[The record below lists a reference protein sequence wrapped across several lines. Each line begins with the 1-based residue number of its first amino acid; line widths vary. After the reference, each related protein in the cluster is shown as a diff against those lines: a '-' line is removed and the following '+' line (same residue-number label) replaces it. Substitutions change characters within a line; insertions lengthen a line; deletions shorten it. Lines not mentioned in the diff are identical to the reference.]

1 MKAAMDIAGFKS
13 FVEEHERT
21 RPSVNVEI
29 EGVALRYLTPNGR
42 CLWRVQTLASKEPV
56 TLQWLNRIPN
66 DACLLDI
73 GANVRMYSIYA
84 GVVRKARVFAFEPE
98 AQNYAVLCGNIRLN
112 GLSDRVIAWSAALSD
127 ETKFDKIYLSDGDI
141 GGSCHTFG
149 AALDANLEP
158 ANHPFTQGCFATTVD
173 ALVADGAIEMPQFI
187 KIDVDGLEH
196 KVIKGAAA
204 TLKDSRVH
212 SVIIEIN
219 SNLGEHRA
227 VIDHLETL
235 GFRHDPRQ
243 FQDAQRKDGLF
254 KGVGEYVF
262 ER

>member
-1 MKAAMDIAGFKS
+1 MKAAMDIAEFKKL
-13 FVEEHERT
+13 VEKHEQT
-21 RPSVNVEI
+21 QPSISVEM
-29 EGVALRYLTPNGR
+29 EGVALRYLTPNSR
-42 CLWRVQTLASKEPV
+42 CLWRVETLATKEPV
-56 TLQWLNRIPN
+56 TLQWLNRIP
-66 DACLLDI
+66 DGACLLDI
-73 GANVRMYSIYA
+73 GANVGMYSVYA
-84 GVVRKARVFAFEPE
+84 GVLRKARVFAFEPE

-127 ETKFDKIYLSDGDI
+127 ETKFDRIYLSDGDI

-149 AALDANLEP
+149 AALNANLEP
-158 ANHPFTQGCFATTVD
+158 ARHPFTQGCFATTVD
-173 ALVADGAIEMPQFI
+173 VLVAGGAIEMPQFI

-196 KVIKGAAA
+196 KIIKGAAS
-204 TLKDSRVH
+204 TLKDSRVR

-219 SNLGEHRA
+219 ANLGEHRA
-227 VIDHLETL
+227 IIDQLEAF

-243 FQDAQRKDGLF
+243 FQDAQRKDGFF